1 MFSRVKPEIPRS
13 ASNWRSSWKVACLG
27 ASRMSGGPSGAAASA
42 AWISRRQRKVLPL
55 PAGPRRKRAGTGNV
69 SRKGTKTQ
77 SKKFE
82 EIVKIRP
89 HFLISFRPGFFII
102 FRCWK
107 NPDIPPPENKSKS
120 MPLTHTKDLFAKALK
135 GKYALGAFNVNNM
148 ELIQAIVE
156 ACEEEKAPLMLQ
168 ISKGARQYA
177 NPVYL
182 KKLIEAAVSLS
193 NVPIAVHLDHGDTF
207 ELCKQCID
215 EGFTS
220 VMIDASHEPFD
231 KNVEITKKV
240 VEYAHKHNCSVE
252 SELGHLVGAQFDE
265 GEEGGAHSLSGH
277 YTVPEEA
284 VKFVK
289 ESGCDS
295 LAVAIGNSHGAYKFK
310 GEQHLDLERLKL
322 IKKALMDAGMGDY
335 PLVLHGASSVPKY
348 LVDEINKYGGKMP
361 DAQGV
366 PEGDIEIAR
375 RVGCTKVNID
385 TDLRMAMTA
394 GIRKV
399 FAEKPGEFDPRKYL
413 GPARQ
418 CVKDLVR
425 HKVKDVLCCAGHAFD

>member
-1 MFSRVKPEIPRS
+1 
-13 ASNWRSSWKVACLG
+13 
-27 ASRMSGGPSGAAASA
+27 
-42 AWISRRQRKVLPL
+42 
-55 PAGPRRKRAGTGNV
+55 
-69 SRKGTKTQ
+69 
-77 SKKFE
+77 
-82 EIVKIRP
+82 
-89 HFLISFRPGFFII
+89 
-102 FRCWK
+102 
-107 NPDIPPPENKSKS
+107 
-120 MPLTHTKDLFAKALK
+120 MPLTHTRDLFAKALK

-156 ACEEEKAPLMLQ
+156 ACEEEKAPLILQ

-177 NPVYL
+177 HPVYL

-193 NVPIAVHLDHGDTF
+193 NIPIAIHLDHGDTF

-220 VMIDASHEPFD
+220 VMIDASHMDFE

-240 VEYAHKHNCSVE
+240 VDYAHKHNCVVE

-265 GEEGGAHSLSGH
+265 GEEGGAHSASGH
-277 YTVPEEA
+277 YTVPTEA
-284 VKFVK
+284 VEFVK
-289 ESGCDS
+289 QSGCDS

-322 IKKALMDAGMGDY
+322 IKQALMDAGMGDY
-335 PLVLHGASSVPKY
+335 PLVLHGASSVPQY
-348 LVDEINKYGGKMP
+348 LVDEVNKYGGKMP
-361 DAQGV
+361 DAKGV
-366 PEGDIEIAR
+366 PEADIEVAR
-375 RVGCTKVNID
+375 RTGCTKVNID
-385 TDLRMAMTA
+385 TDLRIAMTA

-418 CVKDLVR
+418 AVKDLVR
-425 HKVKDVLCCAGHAFD
+425 HKVKNVLCCSGHAFD

>member
-1 MFSRVKPEIPRS
+1 
-13 ASNWRSSWKVACLG
+13 
-27 ASRMSGGPSGAAASA
+27 
-42 AWISRRQRKVLPL
+42 
-55 PAGPRRKRAGTGNV
+55 
-69 SRKGTKTQ
+69 
-77 SKKFE
+77 
-82 EIVKIRP
+82 
-89 HFLISFRPGFFII
+89 
-102 FRCWK
+102 
-107 NPDIPPPENKSKS
+107 
-120 MPLTHTKDLFAKALK
+120 MPLTHTRDLFAKALK

-193 NVPIAVHLDHGDTF
+193 NIPIAVHLDHGDTF

-220 VMIDASHEPFD
+220 VMIDASHEPFE
-231 KNVEITKKV
+231 KNAEITSKV

-265 GEEGGAHSLSGH
+265 GEEGGAHSTSGH
-277 YTVPEEA
+277 YTHPEEA
-284 VKFVK
+284 VKFVQ
-289 ESGCDS
+289 ETGWIRSPS
-295 LAVAIGNSHGAYKFK
+295 PSATPTAPTNSRATNTWISNASSSSRRRSWTPAWAII
-310 GEQHLDLERLKL
+310 RWC
-322 IKKALMDAGMGDY
+322 
-335 PLVLHGASSVPKY
+335 LHGASSVPKY

-366 PEGDIEIAR
+366 PEADIEVAR
-375 RVGCTKVNID
+375 RTGCTKVNID
-385 TDLRMAMTA
+385 TDLRLAMTA

-399 FAEKPGEFDPRKYL
+399 LAEKPSEFDPRKYL

-418 CVKDLVR
+418 NVKDLVR

>member
-1 MFSRVKPEIPRS
+1 
-13 ASNWRSSWKVACLG
+13 
-27 ASRMSGGPSGAAASA
+27 
-42 AWISRRQRKVLPL
+42 
-55 PAGPRRKRAGTGNV
+55 
-69 SRKGTKTQ
+69 
-77 SKKFE
+77 
-82 EIVKIRP
+82 
-89 HFLISFRPGFFII
+89 
-102 FRCWK
+102 
-107 NPDIPPPENKSKS
+107 

-156 ACEEEKAPLMLQ
+156 ACEEEKAPLILQ

-207 ELCKQCID
+207 DLCKQCID

-220 VMIDASHEPFD
+220 VMIDASHEPFE
-231 KNVEITKKV
+231 KNAEITRKV
-240 VEYAHKHNCSVE
+240 VEYAHKYNCSVE

-265 GEEGGAHSLSGH
+265 GEEGGAHSTSGH
-277 YTVPEEA
+277 YTNPDEA

-289 ESGCDS
+289 ETGCDS
-295 LAVAIGNSHGAYKFK
+295 LAIAIGNSHGAYKFK
-310 GEQHLDLERLKL
+310 GEQHLDLERLKA
-322 IKKALMDAGMGDY
+322 IKKALLEANLGDY
-335 PLVLHGASSVPKY
+335 PLVLHGASSVPPY
-348 LVDEINKYGGKMP
+348 LADMINKYGGNMP
-361 DAQGV
+361 DSKGV
-366 PEGDIEIAR
+366 PEADIEVAR

-399 FAEKPGEFDPRKYL
+399 FSEKPGEFDPRKYM

-418 CVKDLVR
+418 MVKDLVR
-425 HKVKDVLCCAGHAFD
+425 HKVKNVLCCAGHAFD

>member
-1 MFSRVKPEIPRS
+1 
-13 ASNWRSSWKVACLG
+13 
-27 ASRMSGGPSGAAASA
+27 
-42 AWISRRQRKVLPL
+42 
-55 PAGPRRKRAGTGNV
+55 
-69 SRKGTKTQ
+69 
-77 SKKFE
+77 
-82 EIVKIRP
+82 
-89 HFLISFRPGFFII
+89 
-102 FRCWK
+102 
-107 NPDIPPPENKSKS
+107 

-193 NVPIAVHLDHGDTF
+193 NIPIAVHLDHGDTF
-207 ELCKQCID
+207 ELCKECID

-220 VMIDASHEPFD
+220 VMIDASHESFE
-231 KNVEITKKV
+231 KNAEITRKV

-265 GEEGGAHSLSGH
+265 GEEGGAHSASGH
-277 YTVPEEA
+277 YTNPEEA

-289 ESGCDS
+289 ETSCDS
-295 LAVAIGNSHGAYKFK
+295 LAVAIGNSHGAFKFK

-322 IKKALMDAGMGDY
+322 IKKALMEANLGDY
-335 PLVLHGASSVPKY
+335 PLVLHGASSVPKH
-348 LVDEINKYGGKMP
+348 LVDEVNKYGGKMP

-366 PEGDIEIAR
+366 PEADIEIAR

-385 TDLRMAMTA
+385 TDLRIAMTA
-394 GIRKV
+394 AIRKV

-418 CVKDLVR
+418 AVKDLVR
-425 HKVKDVLCCAGHAFD
+425 HKVKNVLCCAGRAFD